1 MLDDL
6 LAQRSST
13 ILPAQGGDCALDQ
26 TKAAI
31 VVFELAFY
39 VACKLP
45 AALSHHNARSV
56 SNAPRIRRTGECLY
70 LPVEEC
76 QQSKQSKQSKQV
88 SYCPLV

>member
-31 VVFELAFY
+31 VVFELAFF

-45 AALSHHNARSV
+45 AAFSHHNARSV
-56 SNAPRIRRTGECLY
+56 MLLGYAGLENVST
-70 LPVEEC
+70 C
-76 QQSKQSKQSKQV
+76 QWRSVSKASKASK
-88 SYCPLV
+88 